1 MSNFSVISRYAKS
14 LIEIAEERNSMD
26 AVVKDVKNILDA
38 LKTRDFLLLV
48 KSPVVKPSVKQKVM
62 DQIFGDKISEIT
74 SKFVAILIRKRREKM
89 LPEILEGVL
98 DHYRNIRGI
107 TKVKLITAVPADQNL
122 INSLVT
128 ALTKSPT
135 INEVDLTTK
144 VNPDLIGGMIIDF
157 GDHLIDA
164 SVKHEL
170 NLIKKRFYSVQIKG
184 AIS

>member
-14 LIEIAEERNSMD
+14 LIEIAEERNSTD
-26 AVVKDVKNILDA
+26 AVVEDVKNIIEA
-38 LKTRDFLLLV
+38 LNNRDLFLLV
-48 KSPVVKPSVKQKVM
+48 KSPVVKPSVKQKVI
-62 DQIFGDKISEIT
+62 DQLFSGKISEIT
-74 SKFVAILIRKRREKM
+74 LKFVAILIRKGREKM

-98 DHYRNIRGI
+98 DHYRNLRGI
-107 TKVKLITAVPADQNL
+107 TKVKLITAVPADQDL
-122 INSLVT
+122 IDKLVT
-128 ALTKSPT
+128 ALTKSPS

-144 VNPDLIGGMIIDF
+144 VAPELIGGMIIDF

-170 NLIKKRFYSVQIKG
+170 NLIKKRFYSAQIKG